1 MLRSGFEIHG
11 ASWVKIAEMIPGR
24 TQRQCRTRHLIL
36 QGNMKRGN
44 ILLTALK
51 EPKEP
56 TQYFSG
62 MDDSDVEN
70 YSESDMASDFGF

>member
-1 MLRSGFEIHG
+1 MLRQGFEIHG

-36 QGNMKRGN
+36 QGNLKRGN
-44 ILLTALK
+44 LMDEVQK
-51 EPKEP
+51 EPN
-56 TQYFSG
+56 QYLSG

>member
-1 MLRSGFEIHG
+1 MLRQGFEIHG

-36 QGNMKRGN
+36 QGNLKRGN
-44 ILLTALK
+44 LMD
-51 EPKEP
+51 EVQKEP
-56 TQYFSG
+56 TQYLSG